1 MNAAGELPEGGEG
14 IGLEAQA
21 SDRARIYQ
29 ARRDLYVSERDLH
42 VHYVDG
48 VRTARRGEPGAGPEE
63 CPYPG
68 LAAFDA
74 QQAQWFFGRDGLTA
88 DLLVRLDER
97 LWAGGPLAVAA
108 PSGAGKSSLLRAG
121 LLPALARGALPVAGS
136 ARWPCAVLTPT
147 AHPLDALA
155 PCLVRVAGVSPQRA
169 AEVLAD
175 GPEACVAM
183 LRAALLEETGGE
195 YGTRRR
201 WVVVVDQLEELFTVC
216 TSKEEAD
223 AFLDVLGAI
232 AEAGPAGEGPAGLVV
247 FGLRSD
253 FYTQCADQ
261 PRLRATLQDSPVVV
275 GPMSEAE
282 VREAILFPAR
292 VVGLE
297 VEPGLVEV
305 LLRDLG
311 AHARAAATGA
321 PDGPR
326 ESGGY
331 EAGRLPLLAHALR
344 ATWQQRHAHVLTV
357 EGYRATG
364 GIAHAIATTADSVYA
379 CMDPPG
385 RRATRALLLR
395 LVKIG
400 SGVEDTRRRLPYTD
414 LAGHGD
420 SAVPAAIIESFTQ
433 ARLLT
438 RERDS
443 VEITHEVLLRAW
455 PRLRHWIEDDRAD
468 NLIRQ
473 ELEEAAADW
482 EHAGRDAGM
491 LYRGSRLQAARSWA
505 TKARHEE
512 QPGSTGVAFLAASLW
527 QQQHTDRL
535 RRAVISVLAVLVLIA
550 SSAAVIA
557 FRQRATAQTERDT
570 AIFNQVS
577 AEADQLRNTD
587 GSLAAQLDLVAHHMR
602 PKNSKIYT
610 DLVTA
615 GNVPLSTPLTGHT
628 SQVTSTAFSPDGHTL
643 ASGSDDATIRLWDV
657 SDPTHPGQLG
667 RPLTGHTDAVESV
680 AFSPD
685 GHTLASGSEDGRIRL
700 WDVSDPTH
708 PGQLGRPL
716 TGHTDTVESVAF
728 SPDGHTLASGS
739 EDRTIR
745 LWDVTDPAHRGKA
758 SQVLTGHAE
767 AVNGVAFSPD
777 GRTLASASE
786 DTTVRLWNLSGPA
799 RTTVHPHIITG
810 PTSAFYTVAFSPDG
824 GILASAGNDRTVR
837 LWDVRDPAHIK
848 QLGQPL
854 IGHTRTIYSVAFS
867 PDGHTLASASN
878 DTTVRLWNISYP
890 YRSTPLGRPFPGL
903 TGHTNTVRSVAFSPD
918 GHTLVSAGNDH
929 TIRLWN
935 MPQAPLIGHYADV
948 ESAAFSP
955 DRRTLATGSDDRMIR
970 LWDVAGPGRAT
981 ALGPPLTGSTKA
993 VESVAFSP
1001 DGHILA
1007 SGSNDRTVRL
1017 WDVTDPAHP
1026 RELGSALT
1034 GHTDTVRSVAFSP
1047 DGRTLAS
1054 GSNDRTIRLW
1064 DVTEPAHP
1072 RELGSALTG
1081 HTGTV
1086 YTVAFS
1092 PDGRTLASGSNDR
1105 TIRLWDV
1112 TDPTRTTPIGSPLT
1126 NHTDTVFG
1134 VAFSPDRHTLASAGA
1149 DATIRLW
1156 NVTDPTRTTPVGRP
1170 LTGHTGGV
1178 FSVAFSRDGHT
1189 LASGATDGTARLWD
1203 VTDPTGAT
1211 PLGQSLAEHSGTLF
1225 SVALSPDGHTL
1236 ASGSADGTARLWEL
1250 DIDRVTQRICTT
1262 TRNTLT
1268 RDQWRRYVSAAL
1280 PYNPPCP

>member
-344 ATWQQRHAHVLTV
+344 ATWRQRHAHVLTV

-685 GHTLASGSEDGRIRL
+685 GHTLAS
-700 WDVSDPTH
+700 
-708 PGQLGRPL
+708 
-716 TGHTDTVESVAF
+716 
-728 SPDGHTLASGS
+728 
-739 EDRTIR
+739 
-745 LWDVTDPAHRGKA
+745 
-758 SQVLTGHAE
+758 
-767 AVNGVAFSPD
+767 
-777 GRTLASASE
+777 ASE

-935 MPQAPLIGHYADV
+935 MPQAPLLGHYADV

-955 DRRTLATGSDDRMIR
+955 DGRTLATGSDDRMIR

-1017 WDVTDPAHP
+1017 WDVTEPAHP

-1203 VTDPTGAT
+1203 VPDPTGAT